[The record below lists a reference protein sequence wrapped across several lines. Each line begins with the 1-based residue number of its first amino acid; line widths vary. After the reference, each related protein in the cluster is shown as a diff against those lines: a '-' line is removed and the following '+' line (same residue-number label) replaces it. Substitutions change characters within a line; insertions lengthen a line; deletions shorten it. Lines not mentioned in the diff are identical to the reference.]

1 MISLLPYFLSLISA
15 SFAPTTAVPI
25 RIGLA
30 NRGVSF
36 RWLIRDVYTELLQ
49 AIAHANLPLFRIV
62 EVFRPERSD
71 THNALFQTIIQ
82 LLPRMELDVAGA
94 MNSNATRG
102 RCSCTV
108 DAPFLGVMLSTR
120 VAQLMRCPSRK
131 RSTYSTPAT

>member
-36 RWLIRDVYTELLQ
+36 RRLLQDAYTELLQ
-49 AIAHANLPLFRIV
+49 AIEHADPPLFRIV
-62 EVFRPERSD
+62 EVFQPERSD

-82 LLPRMELDVAGA
+82 LLPSMEHDTTGPTESNGHSRGHQLQGQAVAPCG
-94 MNSNATRG
+94 G
-102 RCSCTV
+102 I
-108 DAPFLGVMLSTR
+108 L
-120 VAQLMRCPSRK
+120 
-131 RSTYSTPAT
+131 